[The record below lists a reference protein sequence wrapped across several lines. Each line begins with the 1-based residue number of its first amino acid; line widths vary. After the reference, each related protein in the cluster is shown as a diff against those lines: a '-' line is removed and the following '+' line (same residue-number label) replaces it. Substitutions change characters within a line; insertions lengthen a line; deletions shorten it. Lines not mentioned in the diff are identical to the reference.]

1 MLYTKVS
8 FEYDRIMI
16 KISLHTKRAV
26 HVNWIVLAPV
36 VHTSDWIIVVF
47 CAFYSYTWMCL
58 YVQEKYIDSLDHLVN
73 KLQARNSLYNSRQL
87 KYNIHQY
94 PWSWSCVDEEGWIKA
109 VHVNFSKET
118 WSSCIAY
125 NLYEYVPLFRN

>member
-26 HVNWIVLAPV
+26 HVNWTVLAPV

-58 YVQEKYIDSLDHLVN
+58 YVQGKIYRLIRSSCKQATGQKISLQKSTVSITFINIHYLDH
-73 KLQARNSLYNSRQL
+73 
-87 KYNIHQY
+87 
-94 PWSWSCVDEEGWIKA
+94 VDEEGWIKA

-125 NLYEYVPLFRN
+125 NLYEWVPLFHN